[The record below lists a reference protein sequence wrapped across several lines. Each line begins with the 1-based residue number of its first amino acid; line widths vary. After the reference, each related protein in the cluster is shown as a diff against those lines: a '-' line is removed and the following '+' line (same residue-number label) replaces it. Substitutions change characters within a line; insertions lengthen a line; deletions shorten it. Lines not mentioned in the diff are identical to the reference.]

1 MQSMTGYGRSQ
12 AVIDGSRLEVEL
24 RSVNHKFCEV
34 SIRLPKLLASHET
47 RIKKRLQQRFCRGR
61 LDLQVVLNGAGEFDR
76 RLELDFPL
84 ARQYRRLLQDLKTK
98 LRLKGEIDLFLF
110 SNFKNIITVKEQL
123 SVSRRLIQSL
133 DPLLDR
139 AAKGLERMRVREGR
153 SLARDLTRRL
163 ARVRSAIGLVKARI
177 PKLNLEH
184 KRKLQSR
191 INRLMKGVLLDPG
204 RVEQEAAL
212 FAIRSDVSEEVTRM
226 ESHISQFAKMVHSA
240 DPIGRSLD
248 FLIQEMHREVNTLG
262 SKGNDVYVSKQ
273 VIFMKSEI
281 EKLRE
286 QVQNIE

>member
-1 MQSMTGYGRSQ
+1 MTGYGRSQ
-12 AVIDGSRLEVEL
+12 ALIDGSRIEIEL

-34 SIRLPKLLASHET
+34 SIRLPRLLASHET
-47 RIKKRLQQRFCRGR
+47 RIKKKLQQRFLRGR
-61 LDLQVVLNGAGEFDR
+61 LDLQVILNGAGELDR
-76 RLELDFPL
+76 RLELDLPL
-84 ARQYRRLLQDLKTK
+84 ARQYHRLLQDLKAM
-98 LRLKGEIDLFLF
+98 LRLKGEIDLSLF
-110 SNFKNIITVKEQL
+110 SNFKNIITVKEQP
-123 SVSRRLIQSL
+123 SISRRLIKTL
-133 DPLLDR
+133 DDLLDQ
-139 AAKGLERMRVREGR
+139 AAKGLENMRVREGR
-153 SLARDLTRRL
+153 ILSRDLTRRL
-163 ARVRSAIGLVKARI
+163 VRVRKAIALVKTRI
-177 PKLNLEH
+177 PNLNLEH

-191 INRLMKGVLLDPG
+191 INRLTQGVVIDPS

-226 ESHISQFAKMVHSA
+226 ESHIGQFAKMLHST